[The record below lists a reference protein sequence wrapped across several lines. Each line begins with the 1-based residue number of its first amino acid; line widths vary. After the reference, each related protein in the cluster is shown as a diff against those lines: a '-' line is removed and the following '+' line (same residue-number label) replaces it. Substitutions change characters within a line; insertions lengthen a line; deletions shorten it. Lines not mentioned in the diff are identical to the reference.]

1 MKKSDL
7 KRLLKPMVKECIKEC
22 LYEEGL
28 LSGVVSEVVKGLN
41 GNVIHENVKPPKPKP
56 VQSSILTDPVRNNR
70 EVLKEQRKK
79 LMSAIGKDSYGG
91 VNVFEGIKPTS
102 PQRSPE
108 AAASSP
114 LGDMDPGDAGVDI
127 SGIMAIGGN
136 KWKALLS

>member
-1 MKKSDL
+1 MKKSEL
-7 KRLLKPMVKECIKEC
+7 KRLLKPMVRECIKEC

-28 LSGVVSEVVKGLN
+28 LSGVVSEVVKGLS
-41 GNVIHENVKPPKPKP
+41 GNVINENVKPPKP
-56 VQSSILTDPVRNNR
+56 VQSLILTDPVRNNR

-79 LMSAIGKDSYGG
+79 LMSAIGKDAYGG

-114 LGDMDPGDAGVDI
+114 LGDMDPTDPGIDI
-127 SGIMAIGGN
+127 SGIMAVGGN
-136 KWKALLS
+136 KWKALIS

>member
-1 MKKSDL
+1 MKKTDL
-7 KRLLKPMVKECIKEC
+7 KRLLKPMVRECIKEC

-28 LSGVVSEVVKGLN
+28 LSGIVSEVVKGLN
-41 GNVIHENVKPPKPKP
+41 GNVIHENVKPPKP
-56 VQSSILTDPVRNNR
+56 VQSSVLTDPVRNNR

-79 LMSAIGKDSYGG
+79 LMSAIGKDAYGG

-102 PQRSPE
+102 PQMSPE

-114 LGDMDPGDAGVDI
+114 LGDMDPTDPGVDI

-136 KWKALLS
+136 KWKALIS